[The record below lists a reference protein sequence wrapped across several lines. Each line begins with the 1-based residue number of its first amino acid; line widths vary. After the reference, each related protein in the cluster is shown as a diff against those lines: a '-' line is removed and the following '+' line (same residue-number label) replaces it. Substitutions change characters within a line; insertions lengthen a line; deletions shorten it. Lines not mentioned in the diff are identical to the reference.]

1 MVACIMTVKGLG
13 PIVFLLDLG
22 FMMSGLLES
31 LEKARIELNLQFMH
45 K

>member
-22 FMMSGLLES
+22 FMMSRLLES
-31 LEKARIELNLQFMH
+31 RKARIELNLQFMH